1 MQNSRPRRPGPA
13 GVVAVLALI
22 LALAGTAVAAGKIG
36 VGALSNGAKNK
47 TVGVGKLTYVSA
59 TGTFNTPSLQINNDT
74 LSAQCPSGLRVIG
87 GSAKSSTPSGQSN
100 FALLQDY
107 PTSTGW
113 TATFVVDGPP
123 SEEITV
129 TAICATSRVVT
140 GAPPAQTP

>member
-1 MQNSRPRRPGPA
+1 MQKSRLSRPRPA
-13 GVVAVLALI
+13 GIVAVVALI
-22 LALAGTAVAAGKIG
+22 LALTGTAVAAGRIG
-36 VGALSNGAKNK
+36 LGALSNGAKNK

-59 TGTFNTPSLQINNDT
+59 TGAFNTPSLQINHDT
-74 LSAQCPSGLRVIG
+74 LTAQCPSGLRAIG
-87 GSAKSSTPSGQSN
+87 GSAKTSRSSGQSN

-113 TATFVVDGPP
+113 AASFRVDGPP

-129 TAICATSRVVT
+129 TAICAASRVVT

>member
-1 MQNSRPRRPGPA
+1 MQKSRLSRPRPA
-13 GVVAVLALI
+13 GIVAVVALI

-59 TGTFNTPSLQINNDT
+59 TGTFNTPQIQINKDT
-74 LSAQCPSGLRVIG
+74 LSAQCPSGLRAIG
-87 GSAKSSTPSGQSN
+87 GSAKSSTSSGQSH

-107 PTSTGW
+107 PTLTGW
-113 TATFVVDGPP
+113 TATFIVDGPP
-123 SEEITV
+123 SEVITV
-129 TAICATSRVVT
+129 TAICAASRVVT